1 MNLIQIQEHLK
12 DLPTQAIM
20 SYANGQ
26 NPQVPP
32 YMALGEMNRR
42 KAMEQRAAQ
51 APDSSVKEKL
61 ESELSQQI
69 ALPGVG
75 QGMNMRIN
83 PAGMPQPMPAV
94 QPQMA
99 PQMPKMPIQPAAR
112 PMPPQQM
119 SQPGSIPA
127 GAPGMA
133 AGGLAELPV
142 RKDIFNYAPGGIVA
156 FADEGLVPAAVSD
169 EAVASGGGS
178 PDRSAGI
185 DNLPVALAN
194 KILADRVAGNVN
206 LPMPVSREQS
216 RKEFAEANPELGAML
231 NKIPGE
237 KLAALAAKL
246 EEQNQAQK
254 SRFQEGEGRQGLA
267 ALSQALIAAGEAT
280 RGQKGMGGIGAAF
293 GGFGKTYNAAT
304 AAAEERAAKQQAL
317 ERAQTIETMKLQSD
331 IEQMKRAFAEG
342 RFEEGMKLKDQ
353 VNARQAKI
361 EEIKGAGAT
370 EVLNQADKQKQRE
383 IQEARNK
390 DLASKEQLTLEAQL
404 ENYKKQRAYEERMYK
419 NAEKTANKPSRFQ
432 EELELLRKDPEL
444 FRQMQGQSK
453 AGTLTFEDAIK
464 TINSNAATKF
474 LPADKKTEMAQ
485 ELVRQAAAIQAG
497 RELPPVVKPPEDTRN
512 PYEKIMPEFMGGKPD
527 PTAGAPQL
535 PPNFVRVK

>member
-75 QGMNMRIN
+75 QGMNMRMN
-83 PAGMPQPMPAV
+83 PAGMPRPMPAV

-99 PQMPKMPIQPAAR
+99 PQMR
-112 PMPPQQM
+112 PMQVPPMAQKMPPQQM

-156 FADEGLVPAAVSD
+156 FADESNEQLVLPPGESVSGTYTD
-169 EAVASGGGS
+169 EQTS
-178 PDRSAGI
+178 DK
-185 DNLPVALAN
+185 LPVGLAN
-194 KILADRVAGNVN
+194 KILTDRLQGNVN
-206 LPMPVSREQS
+206 LAQPVSRDQV
-216 RKEFAEANPELGAML
+216 RAEVLAAKPELAPII
-231 NKIPGE
+231 NKLPGE
-237 KLAALAAKL
+237 TLTKLAAQL
-246 EEQNQAQK
+246 EEQNKAQRSK
-254 SRFQEGEGRQGLA
+254 FQEGEGRQGLA

-293 GGFGKTYNAAT
+293 GGFGKSYNAAT
-304 AAAEERAAKQQAL
+304 AAQSERAAKQQAL

-331 IEQMKRAFAEG
+331 IEQMQRAFAEG
-342 RFEEGMKLKDQ
+342 RIDEAMELKKQ

-361 EEIKGAGAT
+361 EEIKGTAAKD
-370 EVLNQADKQKQRE
+370 VLTQSMTQQQRDEQVRHNKAVEDYQRQQQAIAAERAKYERE
-383 IQEARNK
+383 NRPSK
-390 DLASKEQLTLEAQL
+390 D
-404 ENYKKQRAYEERMYK
+404 
-419 NAEKTANKPSRFQ
+419 EKT
-432 EELELLRKDPEL
+432 LLSVMGRLNADPQYKALLKRQTEFNPADPEFEAIQDVLDSIRNAAFTDAKLTAPTPRERLKSIPKPEEKGFFANL
-444 FRQMQGQSK
+444 FGGSSPSSSK
-453 AGTLTFEDAIK
+453 AVPFD
-464 TINSNAATKF
+464 
-474 LPADKKTEMAQ
+474 
-485 ELVRQAAAIQAG
+485 
-497 RELPPVVKPPEDTRN
+497 
-512 PYEKIMPEFMGGKPD
+512 
-527 PTAGAPQL
+527 QL
-535 PPNFVRVK
+535 PK

>member
-42 KAMEQRAAQ
+42 KSMEQRAAQ

-61 ESELSQQI
+61 ESELNQQV

-75 QGMNMRIN
+75 QGMNMRMN
-83 PAGMPQPMPAV
+83 PAGMPRPMPAV

-119 SQPGSIPA
+119 AQPGSIPA

-133 AGGLAELPV
+133 GGGLANLPISN
-142 RKDIFNYAPGGIVA
+142 RMFNYAPGGIVA
-156 FADEGLVPAAVSD
+156 FADESNEQLVLPPGESVSGTY
-169 EAVASGGGS
+169 SGEQA
-178 PDRSAGI
+178 PEK
-185 DNLPVALAN
+185 LPVDLAN
-194 KILADRVAGNVN
+194 QILRKRLMGQVD
-206 LPMPVSREQS
+206 LPEPVSRDQA
-216 RKEFAEANPELGAML
+216 RAEVLAKNPQLAGIIDKL
-231 NKIPGE
+231 PGDTLT
-237 KLAALAAKL
+237 KLASQLEQQNLAQRSK
-246 EEQNQAQK
+246 
-254 SRFQEGEGRQGLA
+254 FQEGEGRQGLA

-304 AAAEERAAKQQAL
+304 AAQEERAAKQQAL

-331 IEQMKRAFAEG
+331 IEQMQRAFAEG
-342 RFEEGMKLKDQ
+342 RIDEAMKLKEQ
-353 VNARQAKI
+353 INARQAKI

-370 EVLNQADKQKQRE
+370 EVLNQADKLAQRAA
-383 IQEARNK
+383 QEARYK
-390 DLASKEQLTLEAQL
+390 AQAEHEQRMYEQTKRAADISAASKPT
-404 ENYKKQRAYEERMYK
+404 
-419 NAEKTANKPSRFQ
+419 AE
-432 EELELLRKDPEL
+432 
-444 FRQMQGQSK
+444 
-453 AGTLTFEDAIK
+453 
-464 TINSNAATKF
+464 
-474 LPADKKTEMAQ
+474 DKKINLAMLRAGNDKVIQNLAQ
-485 ELVRQAAAIQAG
+485 QAKEPGIPQDEYDSLIRKIEARERAIYQNAG
-497 RELPPVVKPPEDTRN
+497 VRELPATTESTVMTASNAKG
-512 PYEKIMPEFMGGKPD
+512 EKITSTDGGTTWKD
-527 PTAGAPQL
+527 AKG
-535 PPNFVRVK
+535 NIVK

>member
-12 DLPTQAIM
+12 DLPTPAIM
-20 SYANGQ
+20 AYANGQ

-61 ESELSQQI
+61 ESELSQQV
-69 ALPGVG
+69 ALPGIG

-99 PQMPKMPIQPAAR
+99 PKMQPMQVPPMAQK
-112 PMPPQQM
+112 MPPQQM
-119 SQPGSIPA
+119 SKPGSIPA

-142 RKDIFNYAPGGIVA
+142 RKDIFSYAPGGIVA
-156 FADEGLVPAAVSD
+156 FAEGDVVELPES
-169 EAVASGGGS
+169 EANA
-178 PDRSAGI
+178 I
-185 DNLPVALAN
+185 MKEQL
-194 KILADRVAGNVN
+194 AGNVG
-206 LPMPVSREQS
+206 LPMPVSREQG

-246 EEQNQAQK
+246 EEQNQAQR

-317 ERAQTIETMKLQSD
+317 ERAQTIETMKLQAD
-331 IEQMKRAFAEG
+331 IEQMQRAFAEG
-342 RFEEGMKLKDQ
+342 RVDEAMKLKEQ
-353 VNARQAKI
+353 INARQAKI
-361 EEIKGAGAT
+361 EEIKGAGAK
-370 EVLNQADKQKQRE
+370 EVLTQEATLRQRAEQERHNKEVEKYNQQQQAIAAERAKYERENRPSKEEKTVLSVMGRLNADPQYKNLLKRQTEFNPADPEFEAIQDVLDSIRDAAFKDAKLTAPTKRDRLQPVSKPVEPGFFKSMMMSSEDKQ
-383 IQEARNK
+383 A
-390 DLASKEQLTLEAQL
+390 LEWANANPRDPRSAQ
-404 ENYKKQRAYEERMYK
+404 
-419 NAEKTANKPSRFQ
+419 
-432 EELELLRKDPEL
+432 
-444 FRQMQGQSK
+444 
-453 AGTLTFEDAIK
+453 IK
-464 TINSNAATKF
+464 TK
-474 LPADKKTEMAQ
+474 LG
-485 ELVRQAAAIQAG
+485 L
-497 RELPPVVKPPEDTRN
+497 
-512 PYEKIMPEFMGGKPD
+512 
-527 PTAGAPQL
+527 
-535 PPNFVRVK
+535 